1 MYMDPLYWLL
11 IGAGM
16 LLSLWA
22 QFRVKSAYA
31 RYAQVASRSGL
42 TGADVAKRILEAN
55 GISGVRVEGI
65 QGRAERELRPG
76 GFGILATRQFVD
88 EMHDSERG
96 NEALRIK
103 RLA

>member
-42 TGADVAKRILEAN
+42 TGADVAKAHPGGQRDQR
-55 GISGVRVEGI
+55 VRVEAS
-65 QGRAERELRPG
+65 RAEPSGNCARVGSAFWRPPVCRRD
-76 GFGILATRQFVD
+76 ARQ
-88 EMHDSERG
+88 RAR